1 MAGFNK
7 SDPGKLL
14 NSSAVTSLVG
24 VINLL
29 LPPVSPRLRRVTV
42 VSSAGAS
49 ICPTPPSLSLGLSLF
64 LLLSTP
70 PSASHPPPPRHPL
83 PNARVTVAVT
93 SVGRGP
99 PRNMLRPFDMFVRGF
114 GDERY
119 HVLREE
125 HLAGGKGY
133 SIRIPPEPEPCAEF
147 LPSDK
152 SRQQVTV
159 KREGRGVW

>member
-1 MAGFNK
+1 M
-7 SDPGKLL
+7 SD
-14 NSSAVTSLVG
+14 TSFA
-24 VINLL
+24 
-29 LPPVSPRLRRVTV
+29 LPRPVSIP
-42 VSSAGAS
+42 AS
-49 ICPTPPSLSLGLSLF
+49 PP
-64 LLLSTP
+64 P
-70 PSASHPPPPRHPL
+70 CQPSFPPPRAPQ
-83 PNARVTVAVT
+83 NARVTVAVA
-93 SVGRGP
+93 SVGGGP

-159 KREGRGVW
+159 KRDGRGLGGEGGSVNSILPERNGALCKGWASTEWPSLF